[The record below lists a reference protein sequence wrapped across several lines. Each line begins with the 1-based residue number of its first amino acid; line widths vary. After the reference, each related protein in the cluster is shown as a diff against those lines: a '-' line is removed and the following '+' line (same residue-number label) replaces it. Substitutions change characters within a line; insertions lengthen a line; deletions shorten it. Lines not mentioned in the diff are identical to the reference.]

1 MRDTTSNGGKTMKA
15 SDLKK
20 EVDVI
25 GKLILNPNGGFTKY
39 ISSNNI
45 SVSKLI
51 EGLSTINIMESQ
63 LAEAKKNMEQMVNDN
78 ISK

>member
-1 MRDTTSNGGKTMKA
+1 MKA

-20 EVDVI
+20 EVDVA

-39 ISSNNI
+39 IYSNKI
-45 SVSKLI
+45 SVSTLI
-51 EGLSTINIMESQ
+51 EGLSTINIMETQ
-63 LAEAKKNMEQMVNDN
+63 LAEAKKNMEELVNDN